1 MILLKIKVNQREF
14 NKALTSAL
22 KVVERSTTMPIIKGV
37 LLEVKDGSLYISAT
51 DLLISIESKIE
62 GLGESED
69 GSIVVQA
76 ANILSEI
83 IKRLPDEEVELET
96 DDSDNLK
103 IRCSYSDSTLN
114 GVSSDEYPESPQIDG
129 EQSFSVE
136 KDLLQDMI
144 SKTEFAIS
152 DDQARPVLT
161 GALLEIENN
170 EMVLVALDGYRL
182 AVRKSE
188 VQNFEGN
195 ISMII
200 PGKAVRKL
208 SDILKMLR
216 DEDEKVNMK
225 ATKNH
230 VVINYGN
237 VVMTSRLLDGHFL
250 SYKDII
256 RNEYN
261 TKVDVDRA
269 MFRGALERAS
279 YIDRDGQNSLI
290 KITVEADS
298 IVIRSNSDTGNIH
311 EVVPASVE
319 GEPLEIAFNTRYI
332 LDGIKVIDTEKIS
345 MYLVGNIHPCIINPE
360 GDANYTY
367 LILPVRLS

>member
-230 VVINYGN
+230 VVINCGN